1 MKLPQCIWVG
11 SLDCNVIDVINFL
24 FTDGKVVDGSHDMAT
39 ISLKCHKFTALPY
52 MGWKGKLFGIV
63 LDPCFLWI
71 TALPTLFSG
80 FLCIATQE
88 SFLFAFLCHMDQ
100 PKVGQLANDKL
111 IGHWYGGGG
120 FQIPSDI
127 CFVKIKPD
135 MFPKATTY
143 MHCRLVWC
151 GWTWRDAQGEWRVDW
166 CPTWDQPA
174 SAKQWR
180 ALCAFYIS
188 SAMLLSYT
196 PVSACIAQK
205 RMWVWSVNFKI
216 NRSVWGLS
224 R

>member
-135 MFPKATTY
+135 MFPKAYIHT
-143 MHCRLVWC
+143 CIVVWC
-151 GWTWRDAQGEWRVDW
+151 GVAGHGGMLKVSDGKIGAQPETSPPAPNNGEHCVRFTFRLQ
-166 CPTWDQPA
+166 CFYHTHLFQ
-174 SAKQWR
+174 R
-180 ALCAFYIS
+180 ALR
-188 SAMLLSYT
+188 
-196 PVSACIAQK
+196 K
-205 RMWVWSVNFKI
+205 RECGYEV
-216 NRSVWGLS
+216 
-224 R
+224 